1 MPGLPNKR
9 SEIEG
14 QIGFFGLVEWWL
26 STFTPTERIHI
37 EERYKPFV
45 AGRGHP
51 AAAGSRLT
59 TGKVKSAGD
68 SAAYFLQDLAFSF
81 TRRDDRHIARRILSK
96 AEELAANAPVLDRHF
111 LYLKIIQ
118 TYNPDRDVDPGALD
132 KVIDAC
138 QRQIDLAPEAAPVF
152 RLRFRGARLPEHRGF
167 EQLANI
173 REKLGEY
180 KEAIRLNK
188 EALRQG
194 WVGDWKMRIDRCE
207 KKLAKVD
214 QGSSPT

>member
-1 MPGLPNKR
+1 MPGFPNKR

-14 QIGFFGLVEWWL
+14 QIGFYDLVEWWL

-45 AGRGHP
+45 SVRGHP
-51 AAAGSRLT
+51 ATAGSRLT
-59 TGKVKSAGD
+59 TGKVRSAGG

-81 TRRDDRHIARRILSK
+81 NRRDDRPTPGRILSK

-118 TYNPDRDVDPGALD
+118 TYYPDRDVEPGALD

-152 RLRFRGARLPEHRGF
+152 RLRFKGARL
-167 EQLANI
+167 
-173 REKLGEY
+173 
-180 KEAIRLNK
+180 
-188 EALRQG
+188 
-194 WVGDWKMRIDRCE
+194 
-207 KKLAKVD
+207 
-214 QGSSPT
+214 